1 MAVGLY
7 PVAITSGG
15 TVVAIS
21 GMVQTVWMWE
31 PAIYLFLGGLAGGTF
46 FATAL
51 VRFLSNNACPKVTAV
66 GAWVSTAALVVGLL
80 FLVSDVAKP
89 FQAMRMWDSF
99 VNPGSWMVIGAW
111 LLLAA
116 VVFMGLCAVFS
127 TPWLVRAIESFC
139 KPLARHAEAIS
150 RACMAVGALLGLGVA
165 MYTGVLLWNAHSI
178 PLWNTPLIAV
188 LFTISALDAG
198 AGVVLAT
205 LMFEKSGY
213 AVVFVRRTSVALLVL
228 IVLEACALATLLLTH
243 LAGSQAQALSASLLV
258 SGELNI
264 QFWVLVVMVGLAAPF
279 LFTAIVLSRLVR
291 TPELCRLL
299 HFGAVACSLI
309 GGFALRYV
317 ILAGGMHDVPAS
329 LDAYQAMLSVY
340 TCMG

>member
-1 MAVGLY
+1 M
-7 PVAITSGG
+7 
-15 TVVAIS
+15 
-21 GMVQTVWMWE
+21 
-31 PAIYLFLGGLAGGTF
+31 
-46 FATAL
+46 
-51 VRFLSNNACPKVTAV
+51 SNNAFPKVTTI

-89 FQAMRMWDSF
+89 FQAMQMWESF
-99 VNPGSWMVIGAW
+99 VNPGSWMAIGAW

-127 TPWLVRAIESFC
+127 TPWLVRAVESFC

-150 RACMAVGALLGLGVA
+150 KACMAVGALLGLGVA

-178 PLWNTPLIAV
+178 PLWNTPLIAM

-198 AGVVLAT
+198 AGVVLAA
-205 LMFEKSGY
+205 LMLERPRY
-213 AVVFVRRTSVALLVL
+213 AAVFVRRVSVALLVL
-228 IVLEACALATLLLTH
+228 IVLEACVLATLLLTH
-243 LAGSQAQALSASLLV
+243 LAGSQGQALGASVLLN
-258 SGELNI
+258 GGLNI
-264 QFWVLVVMVGLAAPF
+264 QFWVLVVMVGLAVPF
-279 LFTAIVLSRLVR
+279 IFTALVLARLVR

-317 ILAGGMHDVPAS
+317 ILAGGMHVVPAS
-329 LDAYQAMLSVY
+329 LDAYQAMLSTY

>member
-1 MAVGLY
+1 MAVGLCLW
-7 PVAITSGG
+7 PSHWG

-21 GMVQTVWMWE
+21 GMVQTVWIWE

-51 VRFLSNNACPKVTAV
+51 VRLLGNNAFPKVTAI
-66 GAWVSTAALVVGLL
+66 GAWMSTAALVVGLL
-80 FLVSDVAKP
+80 FLVSDVTKP
-89 FQAMRMWDSF
+89 FQAMRMWESF
-99 VNPGSWMVIGAW
+99 VNPGSWMAIGAW

-150 RACMAVGALLGLGVA
+150 RACMTVGALLGLGVA

-198 AGVVLAT
+198 AGVVLAA

-213 AVVFVRRTSVALLVL
+213 AAVFIRRTGTALLVL
-228 IVLEACALATLLLTH
+228 IVLEACALATLLLGH
-243 LAGSQAQALSASLLV
+243 LAGSQGQALSASLLV
-258 SGELNI
+258 SGELSI
-264 QFWVLVVMVGLAAPF
+264 QFWVLVVMVGLAVPF
-279 LFTAIVLSRLVR
+279 IFTAIVFSRLVR

-309 GGFALRYV
+309 GGFTLRYV
-317 ILAGGMHDVPAS
+317 ILAGGTHVVPAS
-329 LDAYQAMLSVY
+329 LDAYQAMLSAY

>member
-1 MAVGLY
+1 M
-7 PVAITSGG
+7 
-15 TVVAIS
+15 VAIS

-51 VRFLSNNACPKVTAV
+51 VRFLSNNAFPKVTAI
-66 GAWVSTAALVVGLL
+66 GAWVSTVALVIGLL

-89 FQAMRMWDSF
+89 FQAMQMWESF
-99 VNPGSWMVIGAW
+99 VNPGSWMAIGAW

-127 TPWLVRAIESFC
+127 TPWLVRAVESFC

-150 RACMAVGALLGLGVA
+150 KASMAVGALLGLGVA
-165 MYTGVLLWNAHSI
+165 MYTGVLLWNAHNI

-198 AGVVLAT
+198 AGVVLAA
-205 LMFEKSGY
+205 LMLERPGHT
-213 AVVFVRRTSVALLVL
+213 AVFVGRVSVALLVL
-228 IVLEACALATLLLTH
+228 IVLEACVLATLLLTH
-243 LAGSQAQALSASLLV
+243 LAGSQGQALGASILLN
-258 SGELNI
+258 GELNI
-264 QFWVLVVMVGLAAPF
+264 QFWVLVVMVGLAVPF
-279 LFTAIVLSRLVR
+279 IFTALVLARLVR

-317 ILAGGMHDVPAS
+317 ILAGGMHVVPAS
-329 LDAYQAMLSVY
+329 LDAYQAMLSTY